1 MNWKQR
7 SAEKEEL
14 DDLEFS
20 GPELEKSLDELSW
33 VHNYLGGRQIT
44 LRALKRAL
52 SLISYDTEERP
63 LHILD
68 AGCGGGDSLRTMAKW
83 SEHRD
88 IDMKLTG
95 IDGNPATI
103 EYARKKSVDHPAI
116 HYKNMDLFSEDVEWE
131 KYDIVFFAL
140 ILHHFSND
148 QIKTLLDKCANASV
162 PILVINDLHRHPLA
176 HSLFTGLTK
185 VLDFSHV
192 SRVDGLR
199 SIQKAFVKTEL
210 RDILTQSGY
219 TPHHIRWQW
228 AFRFEAIGQ
237 LNSG

>member
-14 DDLEFS
+14 DDLDFS

-33 VHNYLGGRQIT
+33 VHNYLGGKQIT
-44 LRALKRAL
+44 LRALKRAVSLL
-52 SLISYDTEERP
+52 SIDSMQRP

-83 SEHRD
+83 GKKQE
-88 IDMKLTG
+88 IDLQLTG

-103 EYARKKSVDHPAI
+103 EYARKKSVDYSAI
-116 HYKNMDLFSEDVEWE
+116 RYNTLDLFSEDMEWE
-131 KYDIVFFAL
+131 KYDIVTFSL

-148 QIKTLLDKCANASV
+148 QIKTLLDSCANAQV
-162 PILVINDLHRHPLA
+162 PIVVINDLHRHPLA
-176 HSLFTGLTK
+176 YYLFTGLTK
-185 VLDFSHV
+185 ILGFSHI

-199 SIQKAFVKTEL
+199 SIQKAFVKREL
-210 RDILTQSGY
+210 RAILTQSGY
-219 TPHHIRWQW
+219 TASHIRWQW
-228 AFRFEAIGQ
+228 AFRFEAIGH
-237 LNSG
+237 LNSK